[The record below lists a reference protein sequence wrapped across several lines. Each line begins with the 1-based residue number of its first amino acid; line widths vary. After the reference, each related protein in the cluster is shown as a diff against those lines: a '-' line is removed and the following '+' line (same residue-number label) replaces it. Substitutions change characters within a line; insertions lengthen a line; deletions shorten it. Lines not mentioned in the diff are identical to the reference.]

1 MNYNDQMRVKLK
13 SNIYVVTFILL
24 VTLVFTGI
32 KIYQLTSTNILDIQS
47 VMLLKDY
54 FPLLLSGYGILALI
68 VSVLTYFKFDSFY
81 PKQQVILFC
90 MAGMIFMPFTIIL
103 FVIGIMKYLEKSKF
117 KAQLFGASLAGMIIF
132 GIIVASV
139 LTPLSNIQPVYL
151 NEHVIEA
158 DYVINEDTHFE
169 LTVTGVYRGHTLEK
183 IIFDAY
189 ISADAPNLEEV
200 GTEFVQI
207 SMNRKRTCVMYAF
220 DEAQDHHRLTCE
232 VSNFN
237 ATNNQDFTLTDFVN
251 FEDLFIEIG
260 DIDYDRIMN
269 INITGSMRIVSQ
281 EINVNVYEK
290 YYPEN

>member
-1 MNYNDQMRVKLK
+1 MNYNDQMRVRLK

-81 PKQQVILFC
+81 PKQQVTLFC
-90 MAGMIFMPFTIIL
+90 MAGMIFMPYSIIL
-103 FVIGIMKYLEKSKF
+103 FIVGIMKYMEKEKF
-117 KAQLFGASLAGMIIF
+117 KTQFFGGAIGGMIAF
-132 GIIVASV
+132 GIIIAAV
-139 LTPLSNIQPVYL
+139 LTPLSNIKPIYL

-158 DYVINEDTHFE
+158 DYVINEDTHVE
-169 LTVTGVYRGHTLEK
+169 LTVTGIYRGHTLEK

-189 ISADAPNLEEV
+189 ISADEPNLELV

-207 SMNRKRTCVMYAF
+207 SMNKKRTCVMYAF
-220 DEAQDHHRLTCE
+220 DEAQDQHHINCE
-232 VSNFN
+232 VTNFN
-237 ATNNQDFTLTDFVN
+237 DVNNQDYTLTDFVN
-251 FEDLFIEIG
+251 FEDLFIEFG

-269 INITGSMRIVSQ
+269 INITGAMRIVNQ